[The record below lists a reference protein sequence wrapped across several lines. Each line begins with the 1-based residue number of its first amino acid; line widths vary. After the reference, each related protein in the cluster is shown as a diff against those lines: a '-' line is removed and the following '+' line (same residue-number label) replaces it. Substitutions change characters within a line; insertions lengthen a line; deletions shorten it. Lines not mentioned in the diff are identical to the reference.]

1 MSAWEYASEDSMLTI
16 ETSPILLSGDD
27 PRAAGVLNQ
36 VLQELGFHTQFAKNY
51 CLVEALWRNRRR
63 ASPAPVMVLLEVTQQ
78 RSVEAAVDTA
88 LQLKREDPSQFVGY
102 IADPTL
108 LAGGLIGDA
117 VLPRNPGRLAESLK
131 SYLDDASECISI
143 LR

>member
-1 MSAWEYASEDSMLTI
+1 MSIREQVAEDGMLFSG
-16 ETSPILLSGDD
+16 TSPILLSGDD
-27 PRAAGVLNQ
+27 PRTACVLNQ
-36 VLQELGFHTQFAKNY
+36 VLQELGFHTQFAMNY
-51 CLVEALWRNRRR
+51 CQVEALWRDRRSV
-63 ASPAPVMVLLEVTQQ
+63 SPAPVMVLLEVTQQ

-117 VLPRNPGRLAESLK
+117 ILPRNPGRLAESLRE
-131 SYLDDASECISI
+131 YLDQI
-143 LR
+143 